1 MADVRITDE
10 YIILLCTST
19 HNDNDFFCYQS
30 QYETLSAVT
39 LQDQFDQLPTSLQRI
54 CGHII
59 IPEDGG
65 IHLAQAA
72 HDGLLLGVS
81 DGSVKGSQ
89 ATQAWTLTTSPN
101 DLLSMKGCGPVD
113 GSTSTLSSFHAEVQ
127 GQLALLIMITLLV
140 KVHNVSQPSYT
151 SICDNQSALK
161 RLQPLTNSLRL
172 HHHKEPEADLL
183 LTFHEWSNN
192 NIKRT
197 PQWVR
202 GHQDSSKQKEDL
214 NDLERINI
222 EMDQLADTAYELPHE
237 LKTHIE
243 QEVLP
248 AEIIAVF
255 VNGVK
260 ITTHLKKTII
270 NACHTPSMETYITN
284 RHNLNAYDIDHINW
298 KGIKS
303 IMTKQN

>member
-1 MADVRITDE
+1 MADVRITKE
-10 YIILLCTST
+10 CIILLCTST
-19 HNDNDFFCYQS
+19 HNDNDYYCYQS
-30 QYETLSAVT
+30 QYKSPIAET
-39 LQDQFDQLPTSLQRI
+39 LQDHFDQLPTSLQRI

-59 IPEDGG
+59 IPKDGG
-65 IHLAQAA
+65 THLAQAA

-101 DLLSMKGCGPVD
+101 DPLSMKGCGPVD
-113 GSTSTLSSFHAEVQ
+113 GSMSTLSSFRSEVQ

-140 KVHNVSQPSYT
+140 KVHNVNQPSYT

-161 RLQPLTNSLRL
+161 RLQPLTNSLKL

-183 LTFHEWSNN
+183 LTFHQWSDNN
-192 NIKRT
+192 VKCT

-202 GHQDSSKQKEDL
+202 GHQDSCKQKEDL

-222 EMDQLADTAYELPHE
+222 EMDQLAETAYELPHE
-237 LKTHIE
+237 LKTRIE
-243 QEVLP
+243 QDVLP

-255 VNGVK
+255 INGVK
-260 ITTHLKKTII
+260 ITTHLKEAII
-270 NACHTPSMETYITN
+270 NACHAPSMETYIVN
-284 RHNLNAYDIDHINW
+284 
-298 KGIKS
+298 
-303 IMTKQN
+303 